1 MRKTRI
7 TSFKEYNRRKTKLV
21 EIILVLKEKL
31 RKLEE
36 EYKNLCLVDEK
47 ED

>member
-7 TSFKEYNRRKTKLV
+7 TSFKEYDRRKTKLV

-31 RKLEE
+31 RELEE
-36 EYKNLCLVDEK
+36 QYKSLHFGDY